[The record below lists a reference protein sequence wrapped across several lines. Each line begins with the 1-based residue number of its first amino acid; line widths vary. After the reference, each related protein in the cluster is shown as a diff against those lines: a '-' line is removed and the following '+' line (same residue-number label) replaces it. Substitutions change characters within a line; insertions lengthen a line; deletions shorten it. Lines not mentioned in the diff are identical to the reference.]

1 MVESLLDE
9 IPALGEVRRQA
20 LLDHFGSVAALKKA
34 TLEEIAQLPGIGIKT
49 AESIINALSAA
60 ETQTHVDTAT
70 GEILDR

>member
-9 IPALGEVRRQA
+9 IPALGEVRRQS

-34 TLEEIAQLPGIGIKT
+34 TLEEIAQLPGIGVKT
-49 AESIINALSAA
+49 AESIVNALSAV
-60 ETQTHVDTAT
+60 ESQTHVDTAT